1 MDKPIFWVAS
11 SLKDL
16 RELPEEVKDEI
27 GYALDRVQKGET
39 PKSATKMHGDLTEV
53 MEIHVDE
60 GGDTYRAIYTVKLE
74 GVVYVLDAFKKKA
87 KQGSKTPRSDLDRIR
102 GRLKAAKLHYQAL
115 QDEETGSE

>member
-11 SLKDL
+11 SKKDL
-16 RELPEEVKDEI
+16 RDMPNEVKDEV

-39 PKSATKMHGDLTEV
+39 PKSATKMHGDLSEV

-60 GGDTYRAIYTVKLE
+60 GGDTYRGIYTVRLE

-87 KQGSKTPRSDLDRIR
+87 KRGSETPRSDLDRIR
-102 GRLKAAKLHYQAL
+102 KRLKAAKLHYQAL
-115 QDEETGSE
+115 QDEEGGSD